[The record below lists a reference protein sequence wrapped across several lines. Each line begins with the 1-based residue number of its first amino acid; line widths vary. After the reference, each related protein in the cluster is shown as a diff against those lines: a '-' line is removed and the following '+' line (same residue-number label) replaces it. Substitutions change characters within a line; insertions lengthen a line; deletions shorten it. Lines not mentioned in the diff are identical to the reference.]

1 MAFAVTN
8 DLNWTVS
15 KRPLFFAGNN
25 GQPVQWNEKVAIVRD
40 DTNRGLGTVS
50 PDYEIVQNSTLLSL
64 IKPLA
69 EEGLLTIENIGHLQH
84 GASVFVQA
92 KIQKEFEV
100 IGESYNSYVTF
111 LNGHVGNKSVAIGT
125 TATRVICGNTFS
137 MAYSDISEKFRHQ
150 VGVNER
156 VLETQAVANYVTI
169 CMDKYT
175 EHVERL
181 ANRSCSRG
189 EFHTSLEKI
198 FSKKVSELK
207 ALDKLEQLFAYGRG
221 NDGKSL
227 YDAFNAVT
235 DFNSNVARKSEKARF
250 QYANFG
256 TGSQVNQS
264 AFRVLTAM
272 AS

>member
-1 MAFAVTN
+1 
-8 DLNWTVS
+8 
-15 KRPLFFAGNN
+15 
-25 GQPVQWNEKVAIVRD
+25 
-40 DTNRGLGTVS
+40 
-50 PDYEIVQNSTLLSL
+50 
-64 IKPLA
+64 
-69 EEGLLTIENIGHLQH
+69 
-84 GASVFVQA
+84 
-92 KIQKEFEV
+92 
-100 IGESYNSYVTF
+100 
-111 LNGHVGNKSVAIGT
+111 
-125 TATRVICGNTFS
+125 

-198 FSKKVSELK
+198 FNKKVSELK

-221 NDGKSL
+221 NDGKSF
-227 YDAFNAVT
+227 YDAFNSVT

-256 TGSQVNQS
+256 TGSQVNQR